1 MRAKFATRPVRHVI
15 ALTLAVSVAMVGTSV
30 PLIASDDGAASPTG
44 ILTLFGQRLSELS
57 GATGTR
63 VLAAW
68 LDQTGGQISGTAVDV
83 DGQPLVGYPVML
95 ARPERGR
102 LTTNTAAR
110 GTFSFAGLGP
120 GRYEVQLLVD
130 EEVVATSGAMNL
142 IEGTMQVR
150 DIVLTRPREDADAD
164 GGGLGLGAAIA
175 IGAAVGFGVVLLFFS
190 ATAGRPCEPSGVPS
204 DQCR

>member
-1 MRAKFATRPVRHVI
+1 M
-15 ALTLAVSVAMVGTSV
+15 LSV
-30 PLIASDDGAASPTG
+30 P
-44 ILTLFGQRLSELS
+44 R
-57 GATGTR
+57 
-63 VLAAW
+63 
-68 LDQTGGQISGTAVDV
+68 
-83 DGQPLVGYPVML
+83 
-95 ARPERGR
+95 RGR
-102 LTTNTAAR
+102 LTTNTDVR

-142 IEGTMQVR
+142 IEGAMQVR
-150 DIVLTRPREDADAD
+150 DIVLTRPQEDADGD

-204 DQCR
+204 DPCR

>member
-1 MRAKFATRPVRHVI
+1 MRRSVSGSGRRRHLAHGLPLAAPATWSVPRCLHVIGEMRAKFATRPVRHVI
-15 ALTLAVSVAMVGTSV
+15 ALMLAVSVAMVGTSV

-110 GTFSFAGLGP
+110 GHSRLPAWDPVGMRSSCSSMRKWL
-120 GRYEVQLLVD
+120 R
-130 EEVVATSGAMNL
+130 
-142 IEGTMQVR
+142 R
-150 DIVLTRPREDADAD
+150 
-164 GGGLGLGAAIA
+164 AA
-175 IGAAVGFGVVLLFFS
+175 
-190 ATAGRPCEPSGVPS
+190 P
-204 DQCR
+204 